1 MKFDKFAKK
10 VGADGTIYSMNLNGE
25 VVNFLASPYDNLMA
39 RIPEDKQIVAF
50 KKLDM
55 PKPLRDIIMEAVNDE
70 YNRCESA
77 NLVQCIAPF
86 ADCKQKDLLRVY
98 KSDDLV
104 FKGTISDSE
113 YSFFEDGDT
122 KLLHTGLKK
131 KWKTP
136 EEMSIN
142 LKCAYMIIKEKVPYT
157 DKTTVT
163 ALIRT
168 QEGKN
173 NGI

>member
-39 RIPEDKQIVAF
+39 RIPDDKQIVAF
-50 KKLDM
+50 KKFDM
-55 PKPLRDIIMEAVNDE
+55 PLSLRKIILEAENDE
-70 YNRCESA
+70 YTTCESA

-86 ADCKQKDLLRVY
+86 ADCKQKDLLRIY

-104 FKGTISDSE
+104 FKGTISDGE
-113 YSFFEDGDT
+113 YSFIEDEDN
-122 KLLHTGLKK
+122 KLLHKGLNGE
-131 KWKTP
+131 WKCP
-136 EEMSIN
+136 EEMSIT
-142 LKCAYMIIKEKVPYT
+142 LKCSYMIIKEKVPYT

-163 ALIRT
+163 AIIRT
-168 QEGKN
+168 KEGEE

>member
-1 MKFDKFAKK
+1 MKFDKFAQK
-10 VGADGTIYSMNLNGE
+10 VGADGTIYSMHLNGE
-25 VVNFLASPYDNLMA
+25 VVNFLASPYDNLMT
-39 RIPEDKQIVAF
+39 RIPNDKQIVAF

-55 PKPLRDIIMEAVNDE
+55 PTLLRDVIINGENNE
-70 YNRCESA
+70 YTRCERA

-113 YSFFEDGDT
+113 YSFFEEGDI
-122 KLLHTGLKK
+122 KLLYTGLDEN
-131 KWKTP
+131 WKCP
-136 EEMSIN
+136 EEMSITI
-142 LKCAYMIIKEKVPYT
+142 KCPYMIIKEKGPFN
-157 DKTTVT
+157 DKITVT

-168 QEGKN
+168 KEGKN

>member
-1 MKFDKFAKK
+1 MKFDKFTKK

-25 VVNFLASPYDNLMA
+25 LVNFLASPYDNLMA
-39 RIPEDKQIVAF
+39 RIPDDKQIVAF
-50 KKLDM
+50 KKFDM
-55 PKPLRDIIMEAVNDE
+55 PLSLRKIISEAENDE
-70 YNRCESA
+70 YTTCESA

-104 FKGTISDSE
+104 FKGTISDGE
-113 YSFFEDGDT
+113 YSFIEDEDN
-122 KLLHTGLKK
+122 KLLHKGLNGE
-131 KWKTP
+131 WKCP
-136 EEMSIN
+136 EEMSIT
-142 LKCAYMIIKEKVPYT
+142 LKCSYMIIKEKVPYT

-163 ALIRT
+163 AIIRT
-168 QEGKN
+168 KEGEE

>member
-39 RIPEDKQIVAF
+39 RIPDDKQIVAF

-55 PKPLRDIIMEAVNDE
+55 PKPLRDIIMEVENDE
-70 YNRCESA
+70 YTHCERA

-98 KSDDLV
+98 NQMTWYSKEQLV
-104 FKGTISDSE
+104 IVSIHSLKMKTIS
-113 YSFFEDGDT
+113 FF
-122 KLLHTGLKK
+122 
-131 KWKTP
+131 
-136 EEMSIN
+136 
-142 LKCAYMIIKEKVPYT
+142 
-157 DKTTVT
+157 
-163 ALIRT
+163 T
-168 QEGKN
+168 QD
-173 NGI
+173 

>member
-1 MKFDKFAKK
+1 MK
-10 VGADGTIYSMNLNGE
+10 T
-25 VVNFLASPYDNLMA
+25 
-39 RIPEDKQIVAF
+39 
-50 KKLDM
+50 
-55 PKPLRDIIMEAVNDE
+55 
-70 YNRCESA
+70 
-77 NLVQCIAPF
+77 
-86 ADCKQKDLLRVY
+86 
-98 KSDDLV
+98 
-104 FKGTISDSE
+104 T
-113 YSFFEDGDT
+113 SFFTQD
-122 KLLHTGLKK
+122 LRK

-168 QEGKN
+168 KEGEE

>member
-39 RIPEDKQIVAF
+39 RIPDDKQIVAF

-55 PKPLRDIIMEAVNDE
+55 PKPLRNIIMEAINDE

-113 YSFFEDGDT
+113 YSFFEDEDT
-122 KLLHTGLKK
+122 KLLYTGLEK

-168 QEGKN
+168 KEGEE

>member
-25 VVNFLASPYDNLMA
+25 VVNFLASPYDNLVA
-39 RIPEDKQIVAF
+39 RIPDDKQIVTS
-50 KKLDM
+50 KKFDM
-55 PKPLRDIIMEAVNDE
+55 PLSLRKIISEAENDE
-70 YNRCESA
+70 YTHCERA

-104 FKGTISDSE
+104 FKGTISDGE
-113 YSFFEDGDT
+113 YSFIEDEDN
-122 KLLHTGLKK
+122 KLLHKGLNGE
-131 KWKTP
+131 WKCP
-136 EEMSIN
+136 EEMSIT
-142 LKCAYMIIKEKVPYT
+142 LKCSYMIIKEKVPYT

-163 ALIRT
+163 AIIRT
-168 QEGKN
+168 KEGEE

>member
-10 VGADGTIYSMNLNGE
+10 VGADGTIYSMDLNGE

-136 EEMSIN
+136 EEMT
-142 LKCAYMIIKEKVPYT
+142 VPQAS
-157 DKTTVT
+157 DC
-163 ALIRT
+163 LSRF
-168 QEGKN
+168 E
-173 NGI
+173 

>member
-39 RIPEDKQIVAF
+39 RIPDDKQIVAF

-55 PKPLRDIIMEAVNDE
+55 PKPLRDIILEAVNDE
-70 YNRCESA
+70 YNRCERA

-104 FKGTISDSE
+104 FKGTISDCE
-113 YSFFEDGDT
+113 YSFFEDEDT
-122 KLLHTGLKK
+122 KLLHTGLEK

-168 QEGKN
+168 KEGEE